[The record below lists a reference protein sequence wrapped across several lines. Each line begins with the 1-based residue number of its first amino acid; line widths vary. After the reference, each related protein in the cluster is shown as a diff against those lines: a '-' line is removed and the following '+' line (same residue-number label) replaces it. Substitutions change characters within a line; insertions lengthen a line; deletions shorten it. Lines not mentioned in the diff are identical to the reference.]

1 MNKVTITRETIIEHL
16 LQIIKRED
24 VKNELNKIAMPLIDI
39 LLVRIYPYLYISLL
53 FFTISFILNI
63 GVFIFILRNYCTSWK
78 N

>member
-1 MNKVTITRETIIEHL
+1 MNKVTKETIIEHF

-24 VKNELNKIAMPLIDI
+24 VKNELNKIVMPLIDI
-39 LLVRIYPYLYISLL
+39 FLVRIYPYLYISLL

-63 GVFIFILRNYCTSWK
+63 GIFIFILRNYSTFFK